1 MEADMK
7 KNVNSILNKAVAVIK
22 NPVGFYRD
30 MPKTGGFVEPL
41 IFAVVIGVISGV
53 VTAILSIFS
62 LGSAT
67 SFFMG
72 IAFIIFYPI
81 MVAIFSFIGAA
92 IIFIIWRIMGSRE
105 EYETAYR
112 CAAYAIAITPITT
125 LLGIIPYLGAVI
137 GLVWWLYLMVAAST
151 EVHKIPQKKALM
163 VFGIIF
169 ILLALSSTCSQFTA
183 RKFQKRAEEYS
194 KSMEGYSGNMEEMTT
209 EEAGKALGEFM
220 KGMQEAAEKD

>member
-7 KNVNSILNKAVAVIK
+7 KNVNNILNTAVTVIK

-41 IFAVVIGVISGV
+41 IFAVVMGLISGV

-62 LGSAT
+62 LGSAA

-81 MVAIFSFIGAA
+81 MVAIFGFVGAA
-92 IIFIIWRIMGSRE
+92 IIFIIWRIMGSQE

-112 CAAYAIAITPITT
+112 CVAYAIAISPITT
-125 LLGIIPYLGAVI
+125 LLGIIPYLGAI
-137 GLVWWLYLMVAAST
+137 ISLVWWLYLMIAAST
-151 EVHKIPQKKALM
+151 EVHKIPQKKAFM
-163 VFGIIF
+163 VFGIIC
-169 ILLALSSTCSQFTA
+169 ILMIMLSTCSQFTA
-183 RKFQKRAEEYS
+183 RKFQKSAEEFS
-194 KSMEGYSGNMEEMTT
+194 VQMEEMTP
-209 EEAGKALGEFM
+209 EEAGKAFGEFM